1 MSPHSRQLTSA
12 ADTAFLQSQLAVREQ
27 QLADLRASNSWR
39 LTAPLR
45 WLTQLAQRLRRM
57 MSAKTIYIPADSE
70 VKRDYAEWIR
80 HFDSPN
86 VEVSANLHAQ
96 VAGLAEL
103 PLFSI
108 LLPCLSPKLV
118 DLEATIDSVRQQ
130 IYPNWELCVAVVNE
144 VDGDVRALLA
154 RTSRAEPRIKVSFV
168 ASAGSLA
175 ALTNHALHMVS
186 SEAHN
191 PSLWVLR
198 LNATDLIAN
207 SAIYSPAKVIN
218 EHKNCQIIY
227 ADEDVLDAAGQR
239 SEPYFKC
246 DWNPDLHES
255 HNLIGRFGLY
265 ATALARAVG
274 GYGVDSDE
282 VMDFD
287 LSLRC
292 VERVQ
297 AEHIRHVPQ
306 VLFHARLHTQVQVPA
321 QGLAVTERA
330 TLSAAG
336 RATDAGK
343 LALDAHFR
351 RQGILAKSE
360 NLGYGYRTRYALPTV
375 FPILPLVSLIIPTRN
390 GLALLRQCIDSIVQ
404 KTTYSRYEIVIVD
417 NGSDDPATLDYF
429 KTLAEAENIQILRI
443 DAPFNYSALN
453 NTAVKAA
460 KGELIGLINNDIE
473 VITPDWLGELVS
485 HALRPGVGAVG
496 ARLWFPDNT
505 LQHGGVI
512 LGIHGWAAHA
522 HNHFPRGSLGYKGR
536 MALTQSF
543 SAVTGACLLVR
554 KSSYEAVGGLNED
567 ALKISCND
575 VDFCLKLQKIGMRNV
590 WTPFA
595 DLYHH
600 ESATRGFEDTPAKKA
615 RFAGELAYMQQH
627 WAAEL
632 HNDPAYSRNLTLS
645 AQDFG
650 LAWPPRVAE
659 GERPVQVQ
667 AGVAPLYERLASLGR
682 LVGVSEGQHRIAY
695 VAENIHSSTFRY
707 RAANMAEVLNAP
719 VVELVAGAVQT
730 SAACFFS
737 GDLYHAAS
745 IAQYADSLVVSRYRY
760 DAKIAD
766 LIGLFKAQGKHV
778 WFDIDDW
785 VFDTSA
791 IDLIVESQGQTAT
804 DEVLN
809 YWYSVVGR
817 MAQTLRLCDGAITTN
832 AFLAG
837 KLRQCIDGAVHVV
850 PNFIN
855 AAQWQVSEPMYQRK
869 LAAGFVQRERIK
881 LGYFSGSASHN
892 RDFALIAPA
901 LEVLLLSNPQAELV
915 LVGHLDLEV
924 ALGEAVGARFR
935 RQFEGQI
942 TQHGFTDYL
951 TLQALI
957 ADVDFNLVPLQSN
970 DFSHCKSEL
979 KYFDAAAVGT
989 LSIAS
994 PTHAYAAAIRH
1005 GENGYLA
1012 ADNDWL
1018 AVLQQALVLRGQH
1031 DQYAAMAQS
1040 AYHDV
1045 QTRYVWREQ
1054 RMAILS
1060 ALDLKHQNTISPLK
1074 P

>member
-1 MSPHSRQLTSA
+1 MRAGNDSDLEQVQRL
-12 ADTAFLQSQLAVREQ
+12 ADQLAQREQ
-27 QLADLRASNSWR
+27 QLAALHASSSWR

-45 WLTQLAQRLRRM
+45 WAGRV
-57 MSAKTIYIPADSE
+57 AKGWLNKPATAPAHAAP
-70 VKRDYAEWIR
+70 VLRDYAEWIR
-80 HFDSPN
+80 QFDSPSA
-86 VEVSANLHAQ
+86 EVSVNLRAQ
-96 VAGLAEL
+96 IDGFAVL

-108 LLPCLSPKLV
+108 LMPCQAPTLAE
-118 DLEATIDSVRQQ
+118 LEATLTSVQRQ
-130 IYPNWELCVAVVNE
+130 IYPNWELCIAAPADAGVVL
-144 VDGDVRALLA
+144 RAQLA
-154 RTSRAEPRIKVSFV
+154 RWAAAEPRIKVSFATPS
-168 ASAGSLA
+168 ASTSSLA
-175 ALTNHALHMVS
+175 ALTNHALGMVS
-186 SEAHN
+186 TAAHN
-191 PSLWVLR
+191 PSQWVLR
-198 LNATDLIAN
+198 LNATDLIADK
-207 SAIYSPAKVIN
+207 AIYSLARAIN
-218 EHKNCQIIY
+218 ERQHQHYQIIY

-265 ATALARAVG
+265 TTALVQEVG
-274 GYGVDSDE
+274 GYCADSDE

-292 VERVQ
+292 SERVK
-297 AEHIRHVPQ
+297 AEQICHVPQ
-306 VLFHARLHTQVQVPA
+306 VLFHARLDDTAA
-321 QGLAVTERA
+321 QSSI

-351 RQGILAKSE
+351 RQGILAKAE
-360 NLGYGYRTRYALPTV
+360 NLGYGYRIRYALPMALPLTV
-375 FPILPLVSLIIPTRN
+375 PTAFPMLPLVSLIIPTRN
-390 GLALLRQCIDSIVQ
+390 GLTLLRQCIDSIVK
-404 KTTYSRYEIVIVD
+404 KTTYRRYEIVVVD
-417 NGSDDPATLDYF
+417 NGSDDPATLAYF
-429 KTLAEAENIQILRI
+429 ESLSLSPNMQVLRI

-453 NTAVKAA
+453 NAAVKVA
-460 KGELIGLINNDIE
+460 KGELIGLVNNDIE
-473 VITPDWLGELVS
+473 VISPGWLGELVS

-536 MALTQSF
+536 MGLTQNF

-554 KSSYEAVGGLNED
+554 KSSFEAVGGLNED

-575 VDFCLKLQKIGMRNV
+575 VDFCLKLQQIGLRNV

-615 RFAGELAYMQQH
+615 RFASELAYMRQH
-627 WAAEL
+627 WAQEL
-632 HNDPAYSRNLTLS
+632 QADPAYSPNLTLN

-650 LAWPPRVAE
+650 LAWPPRVAD
-659 GERPVQVQ
+659 GVRPVEVQ
-667 AGVAPLYERLASLGR
+667 AGVAPLYERLGT
-682 LVGVSEGQHRIAY
+682 LVGASKGPHRIAY

-707 RAANMAEVLNAP
+707 RAANMVEVLNAP
-719 VVELVAGAVQT
+719 VEGLAQGELQT

-737 GDLYHAAS
+737 NDLHHAAT
-745 IAQYADSLVVSRYRY
+745 IASHADCLVISRYRV
-760 DAKIAD
+760 DADID
-766 LIGLFKAQGKHV
+766 QLIGLFKAQGKRV

-785 VFDTSA
+785 VFDTRA
-791 IDLIVESQGQTAT
+791 IDVIIESQGQQTT

-817 MAQTLRLCDGAITTN
+817 MAQTLRLCDGVITTN
-832 AFLAG
+832 TFLAS
-837 KLRQCIDGAVHVV
+837 KLRQCVDVAVHVV

-855 AAQWQVSEPMYQRK
+855 AAQLQVSVPLYQRK
-869 LAAGFVQRERIK
+869 LAAGFAQEERVK

-901 LEVLLLSNPQAELV
+901 LEVLLLANPQVELV
-915 LVGHLDLEV
+915 LVGHLDV
-924 ALGEAVGARFR
+924 AAALGEAMAARFKQ
-935 RQFEGQI
+935 QFAGQI

-970 DFSHCKSEL
+970 DFTHCKSEL
-979 KYFDAAAVGT
+979 KYFDAAVVGT
-989 LSIAS
+989 VSIAS

-1012 ADNDWL
+1012 EDDAWL
-1018 AVLQQALVLRGQH
+1018 AVLQQAIEQRAH
-1031 DQYAAMAQS
+1031 YAGMAQA
-1040 AYHDV
+1040 AYRDV
-1045 QTRYVWREQ
+1045 QARYVWSEQ
-1054 RMAILS
+1054 RATVLH
-1060 ALDLKHQNTISPLK
+1060 ALDLKTSSN
-1074 P
+1074 

>member
-1 MSPHSRQLTSA
+1 MPAKFDVLEPAALQQLL
-12 ADTAFLQSQLAVREQ
+12 DQRDLQLAA
-27 QLADLRASNSWR
+27 LHASSSWR

-45 WLTQLAQRLRRM
+45 LASRVLQKLRHM
-57 MSAKTIYIPADSE
+57 TAKGG
-70 VKRDYAEWIR
+70 KRIDEQPEETRNYAQWITE
-80 HFDSPN
+80 FDSPSP
-86 VEVSANLHAQ
+86 EVSANLRAQ
-96 VAGLAEL
+96 IDGFAVL

-108 LLPCLSPKLV
+108 LMPCQAPTLAQ
-118 DLEATIDSVRQQ
+118 LEATLSSVQQQ
-130 IYPNWELCVAVVNE
+130 IYPNWELCIAASADAGVVL
-144 VDGDVRALLA
+144 RAQLA
-154 RTSRAEPRIKVSFV
+154 RWVAAERRIQVSFATQS
-168 ASAGSLA
+168 ASTGNLAGLA
-175 ALTNHALHMVS
+175 NHALGMVS
-186 SEAHN
+186 TAAHN
-191 PSLWVLR
+191 PSQWVLR

-207 SAIYSPAKVIN
+207 KAIYSPARAIN
-218 EHKNCQIIY
+218 EHKNCQIVY

-265 ATALARAVG
+265 AIALVQEVG
-274 GYGVDSDE
+274 GYCEDNDE

-292 VERVQ
+292 VERVK
-297 AEHIRHVPQ
+297 AEHICHVPQ
-306 VLFHARLHTQVQVPA
+306 VLFHARLDGTAA
-321 QGLAVTERA
+321 QSSI

-351 RQGILAKSE
+351 RQGILAKAE
-360 NLGYGYRTRYALPTV
+360 NLGYGYRVRYALPMALPLTVPTV
-375 FPILPLVSLIIPTRN
+375 FPMLPLVSLIIPTRN

-404 KTTYSRYEIVIVD
+404 KTTYRQYEIVIVD
-417 NGSDDPATLDYF
+417 NGSDDPATLAYF
-429 KTLAEAENIQILRI
+429 KSLSKTPNIHILRI

-453 NTAVKAA
+453 NAAVKVA

-473 VITPDWLGELVS
+473 VISPGWLGEMVS
-485 HALRPGVGAVG
+485 HALRPDVGAVG
-496 ARLWFPDNT
+496 ARLWFPDKT

-536 MALTQSF
+536 MGLTQNF

-554 KSSYEAVGGLNED
+554 KSSFEAVGGLNED

-575 VDFCLKLQKIGMRNV
+575 VDFCLKLQQIGLRNV

-615 RFAGELAYMQQH
+615 RFASELAYMQQH
-627 WAAEL
+627 WTQEL
-632 HNDPAYSRNLTLS
+632 QADPAYSPNLTLN

-650 LAWPPRVAE
+650 LAWPPRVAD
-659 GERPVQVQ
+659 GVRPVEVQ
-667 AGVAPLYERLASLGR
+667 AGVAPLYERLAT
-682 LVGVSEGQHRIAY
+682 LVGASKGSHRIAY

-719 VVELVAGAVQT
+719 VEDLAPGKLQT

-737 GDLYHAAS
+737 NDLHHAAT
-745 IAQYADSLVVSRYRY
+745 IASHADCLVISRYRY
-760 DAKIAD
+760 DAAID
-766 LIGLFKAQGKHV
+766 ELIGLFKAQGKCV

-785 VFDTSA
+785 VFDTRA
-791 IDLIVESQGQTAT
+791 IDLIIESQGQQAT

-809 YWYSVVGR
+809 YWYGVVGR
-817 MAQTLRLCDGAITTN
+817 MSQTLRLCDAAVTTN
-832 AFLAG
+832 TYLAG
-837 KLRQCIDGAVHVV
+837 KLRDFVDVAVHVV

-855 AAQWQVSEPMYQRK
+855 AAQLQVSAPLYQRK
-869 LAAGFVQRERIK
+869 LAAGFAQGEHIK

-901 LEVLLLSNPQAELV
+901 LEVLLLANPQVGLV
-915 LVGHLDLEV
+915 LVGHLDVEA
-924 ALGEAVGARFR
+924 ALGEATAARFKQ
-935 RQFEGQI
+935 QFAGQI

-970 DFSHCKSEL
+970 DFTHCKSEL
-979 KYFDAAAVGT
+979 KYFDAAVVGT
-989 LSIAS
+989 VSIAS

-1005 GENGYLA
+1005 GENGYLV
-1012 ADNDWL
+1012 ADDAWL
-1018 AVLQQALVLRGQH
+1018 AVLQQAIEQRAN
-1031 DQYAAMAQS
+1031 YAGMAQA
-1040 AYHDV
+1040 AYQDV
-1045 QTRYVWREQ
+1045 QTRHVSSEQ
-1054 RMAILS
+1054 RATVLN
-1060 ALDLKHQNTISPLK
+1060 ALDLKTISN
-1074 P
+1074 